1 MTEKFIKSYK
11 DLEVYKVAFNAAMKI
26 FELSKNFPLSERF
39 AVSDSEI
46 EESLTTNN
54 IPLSQQIR
62 CSSRSVCTN
71 LAGAWYKRMDE
82 TAFVSKLNDCMS
94 WVAQTRILL
103 EFAVECNYLDVVKAK
118 DIFETYNLI
127 ENILI
132 SMIDN
137 SDKWIIVSNT
147 KN

>member
-1 MTEKFIKSYK
+1 MTEQNIKNYQ
-11 DLEVYKVAFNAAMKI
+11 DLEVYKIAFDTAMEI

-39 AVSDSEI
+39 ALNDSDI
-46 EESLTTNN
+46 EESLPN

-62 CSSRSVCTN
+62 CSSRCVCTN

-82 TAFVSKLNDCMS
+82 TAFISKLNDCMS

-103 EFAVECNYLDVVKAK
+103 EFAVEYDYLDEVKGRE
-118 DIFETYNLI
+118 IGETYNLK
-127 ENILI
+127 EDALL

-137 SDKWIIVSNT
+137 SNKWIIASNS
-147 KN
+147 NN

>member
-1 MTEKFIKSYK
+1 MTLELKSYQE
-11 DLEVYKVAFNAAMKI
+11 LEVYKMAFDAAMII

-39 AVSDSEI
+39 ALNDSDI
-46 EESLTTNN
+46 EESLPN

-62 CSSRSVCTN
+62 CSSRCVCTN

-103 EFAVECNYLDVVKAK
+103 KFVGSCNYLDVVKVK
-118 DIFETYNLI
+118 EIDETYILI
-127 ENILI
+127 EDTFI

-137 SDKWIIVSNT
+137 SDKWIIASNT
-147 KN
+147 NN